1 MVFVEIHHKN
11 HRSLGE
17 AEDSEC
23 APLFTHPLKVLF
35 NQVKK
40 DPLLSGQKAHTAT
53 SMGRAREMGWMAAGL
68 MIGAGAC
75 YCMYKLTMGRD
86 EGNELENEEEDE
98 WDDEQD
104 LDEEEADIWFDF
116 TAMARPWSEDGEWDE
131 PGAPGGTE
139 DRRSGGGKANR
150 AHPTKQRPFPYEH
163 KNIWGVQS
171 FQTFPCALNLT
182 KCAFSQGKKMF
193 TESTIAGFSLTHN
206 VSRHLSSLSVVGSRS
221 PTPQPTVREKAL
233 DVPEHPNSSI
243 ENQDQIK
250 MYIDEVCRDAV
261 FCCCKSF
268 LQQAG
273 LSLLIS
279 MTVINNMLAKSL
291 SDPKFPLLS
300 EGSGCAKVQGL
311 EAQMSLPE
319 KPVLAE
325 EVLAAQMLFSFMCLF
340 TRSGSREMLV
350 EAISP

>member
-1 MVFVEIHHKN
+1 MGFKISNIFMQENKN
-11 HRSLGE
+11 NKSNNNRSIIIIITITIIIIIII
-17 AEDSEC
+17 SSSSSSSSSSK
-23 APLFTHPLKVLF
+23 PL
-35 NQVKK
+35 
-40 DPLLSGQKAHTAT
+40 
-53 SMGRAREMGWMAAGL
+53 
-68 MIGAGAC
+68 
-75 YCMYKLTMGRD
+75 
-86 EGNELENEEEDE
+86 
-98 WDDEQD
+98 
-104 LDEEEADIWFDF
+104 
-116 TAMARPWSEDGEWDE
+116 
-131 PGAPGGTE
+131 
-139 DRRSGGGKANR
+139 
-150 AHPTKQRPFPYEH
+150 
-163 KNIWGVQS
+163 
-171 FQTFPCALNLT
+171 
-182 KCAFSQGKKMF
+182 F

-273 LSLLIS
+273 LGLLIS